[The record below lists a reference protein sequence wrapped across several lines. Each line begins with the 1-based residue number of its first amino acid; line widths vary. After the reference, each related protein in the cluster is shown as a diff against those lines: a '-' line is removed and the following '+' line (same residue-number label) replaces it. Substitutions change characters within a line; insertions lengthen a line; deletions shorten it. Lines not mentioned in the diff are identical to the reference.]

1 MNQKNTSDLARI
13 QSCQSVIIWYNDK
26 KGLMRP
32 KLSEV
37 QMEIKRDK
45 YLEDLKDRMHNGMIK
60 VITGIRR
67 CGKSYLI
74 FSIFKEY
81 LIKEGVDEKH
91 IIEME
96 FDKKENAKYRNPDAL
111 LSFVNNHIKDRDDYF
126 VLLDEVQM
134 LEDFEEVL
142 NSLLHIKNIDIY
154 VTGSN
159 SKFLSS
165 DILTEFRGRGDEVH
179 VYPLTFQ
186 EAMQNYK
193 GDIYNGWAE
202 YVTYGGLPLIWG
214 MRTDQQ
220 KIKYLT
226 DLFEKTYISD
236 IIEHNS
242 IEKTEELETLL
253 NVLASAIG
261 SLTNPTKIE
270 ATFKSVLNSSISRNT
285 IVQYIGY
292 LKDAFIVNEANRY
305 DVKGRKYIGTPLKYY
320 YEDIGLRNARL
331 GFRQMEETH
340 LMENVVYNELL
351 SRGYA
356 VDVGVVETRK
366 RNQDGKQEKR
376 KLEIDFVANMG
387 SRRYYIQ
394 SAFQIPDKEKERQ
407 EKESLNSIG
416 DSFKKI
422 VLVRDVVKNSRDDK
436 GIITM
441 SIYDFLMDKDSLE
454 KC

>member
-1 MNQKNTSDLARI
+1 
-13 QSCQSVIIWYNDK
+13 
-26 KGLMRP
+26 
-32 KLSEV
+32 
-37 QMEIKRDK
+37 
-45 YLEDLKDRMHNGMIK
+45 
-60 VITGIRR
+60 
-67 CGKSYLI
+67 
-74 FSIFKEY
+74 
-81 LIKEGVDEKH
+81 
-91 IIEME
+91 ME
-96 FDKKENAKYRNPDAL
+96 FDKKENSKYRDPDDL
-111 LSFVNNHIKDRDDYF
+111 LDYIKEHITDKGEYY

-142 NSLLHIKNIDIY
+142 NSLLHIKNLDIY

-159 SKFLSS
+159 SRFLSS
-165 DILTEFRGRGDEVH
+165 DVLTEFRGRGDEIH

-193 GDIYNGWAE
+193 GDIYHGWAE
-202 YVTYGGLPLIWG
+202 YVTYGGLPLVWG

-236 IIEHNS
+236 IIEHNG

-253 NVLASAIG
+253 NVLASAVG

-270 ATFKSVLNSSISRNT
+270 ATFKSVLKSTISRNT
-285 IVQYIGY
+285 VVQYLGY
-292 LKDAFIVNEANRY
+292 LKDAFIINEANRY

-331 GFRQMEETH
+331 GFRQVEETH

-366 RNQDGKQEKR
+366 RNSEGKQEKR

-387 SRRYYIQ
+387 SQRYYIQ
-394 SAFQIPDKEKERQ
+394 SAFQIPDQEKEKQ
-407 EKESLNSIG
+407 EKESLNNVD

-422 VLVRDVVKNSRDDK
+422 VLVRDVVKISRDEK
-436 GIITM
+436 GIVTM
-441 SIYDFLMDKDSLE
+441 SIYDFLMDKNSLE